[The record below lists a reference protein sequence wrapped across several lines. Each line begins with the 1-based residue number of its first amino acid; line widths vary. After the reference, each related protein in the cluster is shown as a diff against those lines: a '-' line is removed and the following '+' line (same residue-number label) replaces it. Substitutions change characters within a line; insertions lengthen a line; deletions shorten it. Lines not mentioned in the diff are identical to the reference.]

1 MGHPFNATQRIEL
14 RNLSAQRFVG
24 TDIQKNILY
33 GRDIPVLRFGWT
45 GSSQTIYAD
54 VGKIHYDLLT
64 SGDYVKLYTDQQYL
78 NATGK
83 YILEGAVFDL
93 PPLAAVHSG
102 LERNVPFDRPLLGY
116 ITSGHHEPSMLDI
129 AYNGHEYLESHVI
142 DIPYDRPLLV
152 PHCPTKGSMLGLTQ
166 DREEAGFYFLTGVVF
181 PGDHLPTQA
190 DIPDVY
196 EDGYTMSYYFHTGTY
211 DGPSS

>member
-1 MGHPFNATQRIEL
+1 MGHPFNQTQKIEL

-45 GSSQTIYAD
+45 GSAQTIFYD
-54 VGKIHYDLLT
+54 VGKIHYDLLK

-83 YILEGAVFDL
+83 YIFEGAVFDL
-93 PPLAAVHSG
+93 PPLSAVHSG
-102 LERNVPFDRPLLGY
+102 MERSIPFDRPELGY
-116 ITSGHHEPSMLDI
+116 ITSGHHEPCVRQI
-129 AYNGHEYLESHVI
+129 AYNGHEYLGSYVI

-152 PHCPTKGSMLGLTQ
+152 PHCPAKGALLGITQ

-181 PGDHLPTQA
+181 PGDHLPTEYDLEPTVEPGPLTFQ
-190 DIPDVY
+190 
-196 EDGYTMSYYFHTGTY
+196 YFFHIQQY
-211 DGPSS
+211 